1 VGRGWGSSESDAATR
16 STPAVSIHHRATKT
30 ITIAA
35 TRRIMA
41 DRKKPPVLLMMLP
54 LVGLGVLLAVQYF
67 TATRAQTEEPT
78 TVQAP
83 VQAPVPTEAQAPEEQ
98 APEEQAPEKP
108 EGTAGEA
115 APAQLSPTD
124 SRSRVRSQRLYRLEN
139 DQFVASFTDLNTA
152 MVSLE
157 VKGERY
163 LDEEGNPFELVTTDK
178 EAYLPLAPSFS
189 GVKVPADARWK
200 IVESSSERLSF
211 QWAGDGVSVTRTWE
225 LAEPPYQ
232 LHSTIEVRN
241 NDPNSRSVGLGITS
255 AHYVR
260 REAEKGG
267 FFGRPSPAL
276 SHGICQRGDE
286 TIREDREGLLSED
299 ESRPMQPH
307 SYGPGVDYVALS
319 SVYFAIIA
327 APEGQTAER
336 CDMLTTERGG
346 TLNEPDGSLFEARLA
361 YAPLEMSSGET
372 ATFRTAVYA
381 GPKDFDA
388 LEQFGHGASNVI
400 DLGWFSFIA
409 RGMSWLL
416 RTIYGFIG
424 NWGVAIILLTL
435 LVRVLLLPFVI
446 PQFRNMAKQRALKPE
461 IDKINELFKDDREKK
476 GAAMMELWRKHK
488 VNPLGGCLPVLLQM
502 PIFFALYQTL
512 STSIELYHAPFVW
525 WWSDLS
531 SPDPFYVLPIILGAL
546 MFIQQK
552 LTPIQMEATQAKVM
566 LYAMPLM
573 MTFFMLLLP
582 AGLCLYMVTSSAVGI
597 TQQRYMYWKMDQE
610 TSALATTSGDTD
622 DDSDQA
628 ADKADAAAPKRAKPR
643 RKKRTR
649 RGRA

>member
-1 VGRGWGSSESDAATR
+1 MD
-16 STPAVSIHHRATKT
+16 
-30 ITIAA
+30 
-35 TRRIMA
+35 
-41 DRKKPPVLLMMLP
+41 DRKQPPVGLMLLP
-54 LVGLGVLLAVQYF
+54 LLALGAMLAVQYF
-67 TATRAQTEEPT
+67 APPKAQTEEPAAG
-78 TVQAP
+78 QA
-83 VQAPVPTEAQAPEEQ
+83 AIQAPED
-98 APEEQAPEKP
+98 A
-108 EGTAGEA
+108 EGSTDEA
-115 APAQLSPTD
+115 LPAQLSPAD
-124 SRSRVRSQRLYRLEN
+124 ARSRAESQNLYQLES
-139 DQFVASFTDLNTA
+139 DRFVAKFTDLNTA
-152 MVSLE
+152 MVSLQ

-163 LDEEGNPFELVTTDK
+163 LNEEGKPFELVTTDK
-178 EAYLPLAPSFS
+178 EQYLPLAPSFS
-189 GVKVPADARWK
+189 GVRIPADARWRL
-200 IVESSSERLSF
+200 VELSKEKLRF
-211 QWAGDGVSVTRTWE
+211 EWTGDGVSVTRTWE

-232 LHSTIEVRN
+232 LHSSIEVRN
-241 NDPNSRSVGLGITS
+241 DAATTRTVGLGITS

-260 REAEKGG
+260 RAEEKGG
-267 FFGRPSPAL
+267 IIGRPSPVL
-276 SHGICQRGDE
+276 SHGICQQGDE
-286 TIREDREGLLSED
+286 TIREDRDGLLSED
-299 ESRPMQPH
+299 ETRPMQPH
-307 SYGPGVDYVALS
+307 SYGPGVEYVALS
-319 SVYFAIIA
+319 SVYFAIVA
-327 APEGQTAER
+327 APEGGTAER

-346 TLNEPDGSLFEARLA
+346 TKEDPDGSLFEARLA
-361 YAPLEMSSGET
+361 YAPQEIGPGES

-381 GPKDFDA
+381 GPKDYDA
-388 LEQFGHGASNVI
+388 LQEFGHSASNVI

-416 RTIYGFIG
+416 RTIHGFIG

-461 IDKINELFKDDREKK
+461 IDKINELYKDDREKK

-512 STSIELYHAPFVW
+512 STSIELYHAPFVLW
-525 WWSDLS
+525 WTDLS
-531 SPDPFYVLPIILGAL
+531 SPDPLYVLPIVLGAL

-552 LTPIQMEATQAKVM
+552 LTPVQMDATQAKVM

-582 AGLCLYMVTSSAVGI
+582 TGLCLYMVTSSAIGI

-610 TSALATTSGDTD
+610 TSALATSS
-622 DDSDQA
+622 DDSDDDDDDQA
-628 ADKADAAAPKRAKPR
+628 AEETEAAAPKQAKPR

>member
-1 VGRGWGSSESDAATR
+1 
-16 STPAVSIHHRATKT
+16 
-30 ITIAA
+30 
-35 TRRIMA
+35 MA
-41 DRKKPPVLLMMLP
+41 ERKQPPI
-54 LVGLGVLLAVQYF
+54 VLLALPVALMGVVLGLQYF
-67 TATRAQTEEPT
+67 APNQAQTDEPSVEESDRSAEPEPDR
-78 TVQAP
+78 ASAEP
-83 VQAPVPTEAQAPEEQ
+83 SAAEARARVESQ
-98 APEEQAPEKP
+98 K
-108 EGTAGEA
+108 TY
-115 APAQLSPTD
+115 QLED
-124 SRSRVRSQRLYRLEN
+124 DRL
-139 DQFVASFTDLNTA
+139 VASFTDLNTA
-152 MVSLE
+152 LVSLR
-157 VKGERY
+157 VKGDRY

-178 EAYLPLAPSFS
+178 ERYLPLKPKFTGIAIP
-189 GVKVPADARWK
+189 PDARWNA
-200 IVESSSERLSF
+200 VESSKRKIHFRWS
-211 QWAGDGVSVTRTWE
+211 GDGVTIDRIWE

-232 LHSTIEVRN
+232 FRSSVEVRN
-241 NDPNSRSVGLGITS
+241 QLESARQLGFGITS

-260 REAEKGG
+260 REDEKGG

-276 SHGICQRGDE
+276 SHGICQVADE

-307 SYGPGVDYVALS
+307 TYGPGVAYVALS

-327 APEGQTAER
+327 APEGETAER
-336 CDMLTTERGG
+336 CDLLTTDRGG
-346 TLNEPDGSLFEARLA
+346 TPEDPEGSLFEAQLA
-361 YAPLEMSSGET
+361 MAPIDLGPGEI
-372 ATFRTAVYA
+372 ATFRTAIYA

-388 LEQFGHGASNVI
+388 LETFGHQATNVI

-416 RTIYGFIG
+416 RTIYDFIG
-424 NWGVAIILLTL
+424 NWGVAIILLTI

-461 IDKINELFKDDREKK
+461 IDKINELYKDDREKK
-476 GAAMMELWRKHK
+476 GAAMMELWRKNK

-525 WWSDLS
+525 WWADLS
-531 SPDPFYVLPIILGAL
+531 SPDPYYVLPVALGAL

-552 LTPIQMEATQAKVM
+552 LTPIQMDQMQAKVM

-582 AGLCLYMVTSSAVGI
+582 TGLCLYMVTSSAIGI
-597 TQQRYMYWKMDQE
+597 TQQRYMYWKMDKEQL
-610 TSALATTSGDTD
+610 TVVSAIDGDEPED
-622 DDSDQA
+622 HA
-628 ADKADAAAPKRAKPR
+628 AEAKTAAAPKRAKPR

>member
-1 VGRGWGSSESDAATR
+1 MD
-16 STPAVSIHHRATKT
+16 
-30 ITIAA
+30 
-35 TRRIMA
+35 
-41 DRKKPPVLLMMLP
+41 DRKQPPVGLMLLP
-54 LVGLGVLLAVQYF
+54 LLALGAMLAVQYF
-67 TATRAQTEEPT
+67 APPKAQTEEP
-78 TVQAP
+78 A
-83 VQAPVPTEAQAPEEQ
+83 AEQ
-98 APEEQAPEKP
+98 APEQ
-108 EGTAGEA
+108 
-115 APAQLSPTD
+115 APAQPEAPGQDTGSHPAPARLSPID
-124 SRSRVRSQRLYRLEN
+124 SRSRAESQQLHQLEDDRL
-139 DQFVASFTDLNTA
+139 VASFTDLNTA
-152 MVSLE
+152 MASLH

-163 LDEEGNPFELVTTDK
+163 LDEEGNSFELVTTDK
-178 EAYLPLAPSFS
+178 EAYLPLTPSFS
-189 GVKVPADARWK
+189 GVTVPPDARWRV
-200 IVESSSERLSF
+200 VESSKERLRF

-232 LHSTIEVRN
+232 LRSSIEVRN
-241 NDPNSRSVGLGITS
+241 NGANSRSVGLGITS

-260 REAEKGG
+260 REDEEGG

-276 SHGICQRGDE
+276 SHGICQQGDE
-286 TIREDREGLLSED
+286 TIREDRDGLLSED
-299 ESRPMQPH
+299 EARPMQPH
-307 SYGPGVDYVALS
+307 SYGPGVAYVALS

-327 APEGQTAER
+327 APEGETAER
-336 CDMLTTERGG
+336 CDMLSSNRGG
-346 TLNEPDGSLFEARLA
+346 TVKDPDGSLFEAKLA
-361 YAPLEMSSGET
+361 YAPKEIGPGET
-372 ATFRTAVYA
+372 VTFRTAVYA
-381 GPKDFDA
+381 GPKDYNA
-388 LEQFGHGASNVI
+388 LQEFGHLASNVI

-435 LVRVLLLPFVI
+435 LVRVLLLPAVI

-461 IDKINELFKDDREKK
+461 IDKINELYKDDREKK

-512 STSIELYHAPFVW
+512 STSIELYHAPFIW
-525 WWSDLS
+525 WWVDLS
-531 SPDPFYVLPIILGAL
+531 SPDPMYVLPIVLGAL

-552 LTPIQMEATQAKVM
+552 LTPVQMDATQAKVM

-582 AGLCLYMVTSSAVGI
+582 TGLCLYMVTSSAIGI

-610 TSALATTSGDTD
+610 TSALATVSDDSDD

-628 ADKADAAAPKRAKPR
+628 ADESEAAAPKRAKPR
-643 RKKRTR
+643 RKKRSR

>member
-1 VGRGWGSSESDAATR
+1 MD
-16 STPAVSIHHRATKT
+16 
-30 ITIAA
+30 
-35 TRRIMA
+35 
-41 DRKKPPVLLMMLP
+41 DRKQPPIALMALP
-54 LVGLGVLLAVQYF
+54 LVALGAMLAVQYF
-67 TATRAQTEEPT
+67 APPKARTEEP
-78 TVQAP
+78 VAEQA
-83 VQAPVPTEAQAPEEQ
+83 AEQ
-98 APEEQAPEKP
+98 APEANEATPGQA
-108 EGTAGEA
+108 T
-115 APAQLSPTD
+115 PAQLSPTD
-124 SRSRVRSQRLYRLEN
+124 TRSRAESQQLYHLEN
-139 DQFVASFTDLNTA
+139 DRFVASFTDLNTA
-152 MVSLE
+152 MVSLR
-157 VKGERY
+157 VKGDRY
-163 LDEEGNPFELVTTDK
+163 LDEAGEPVELVTSNK

-189 GVKVPADARWK
+189 GVSVPPDARWRV
-200 IVESSSERLSF
+200 VESSDERIRF
-211 QWAGDGVSVTRTWE
+211 EWAGDGVSVTRTWE
-225 LAEPPYQ
+225 LADPPYQ
-232 LHSTIEVRN
+232 LHSSIEVRN
-241 NDPNSRSVGLGITS
+241 NDANSRSVGLDITS

-260 REAEKGG
+260 REDEKGG
-267 FFGRPSPAL
+267 FFGRPSPAM
-276 SHGICQRGDE
+276 SHGICQQGEE
-286 TIREDREGLLSED
+286 TIREDRDGLLSED
-299 ESRPMQPH
+299 ELRPMQPH
-307 SYGPGVDYVALS
+307 SYGPGVEYVALS

-336 CDMLTTERGG
+336 CDMLSSDRGG
-346 TLNEPDGSLFEARLA
+346 TVKDPDGSLFEVRLA
-361 YAPLEMSSGET
+361 YAPQQIGSGET

-381 GPKDFDA
+381 GPKDYDA
-388 LEQFGHGASNVI
+388 LQEFGHLASNVI

-461 IDKINELFKDDREKK
+461 IDKINELYKDDREKK

-512 STSIELYHAPFVW
+512 STSIELYHAPFIW
-525 WWSDLS
+525 WWVDLS
-531 SPDPFYVLPIILGAL
+531 SPDPMYVLPIILGGL
-546 MFIQQK
+546 MFVQQK
-552 LTPIQMEATQAKVM
+552 LTPVQMDATQAKVM

-582 AGLCLYMVTSSAVGI
+582 TGLCLYMVTSSAIGI

-610 TSALATTSGDTD
+610 TSALAAASDDSDD

-628 ADKADAAAPKRAKPR
+628 AEQSEAAAPKRAKPR
-643 RKKRTR
+643 RKKRSR

>member
-1 VGRGWGSSESDAATR
+1 
-16 STPAVSIHHRATKT
+16 
-30 ITIAA
+30 
-35 TRRIMA
+35 MA
-41 DRKKPPVLLMMLP
+41 ERKQPPI
-54 LVGLGVLLAVQYF
+54 VLLALPVALMGVVLGLQYF
-67 TATRAQTEEPT
+67 APNQAQTDEPS
-78 TVQAP
+78 VQESDRSAEP
-83 VQAPVPTEAQAPEEQ
+83 EPDRASAEPSAAEARARVESQ
-98 APEEQAPEKP
+98 K
-108 EGTAGEA
+108 TY
-115 APAQLSPTD
+115 QLED
-124 SRSRVRSQRLYRLEN
+124 DRL
-139 DQFVASFTDLNTA
+139 VASFTDLNTA
-152 MVSLE
+152 LVSLR
-157 VKGERY
+157 VKGDRY

-178 EAYLPLAPSFS
+178 ERYLPLKPKFTGIAIP
-189 GVKVPADARWK
+189 PDARWNV
-200 IVESSSERLSF
+200 VESSKRKIHFRWS
-211 QWAGDGVSVTRTWE
+211 GDGVTIDRIWE

-232 LHSTIEVRN
+232 FRSSVEVRN
-241 NDPNSRSVGLGITS
+241 QLESARQLGFGITS

-260 REAEKGG
+260 REDEKGG

-276 SHGICQRGDE
+276 SHGICQVADE

-307 SYGPGVDYVALS
+307 SYGPGVAYVALS

-327 APEGQTAER
+327 APEGETAER
-336 CDMLTTERGG
+336 CDLLTTDRGG
-346 TLNEPDGSLFEARLA
+346 TPEDPEGSLFEAQLA
-361 YAPLEMSSGET
+361 MAPIDLGPGEI
-372 ATFRTAVYA
+372 ATFRTAIYA

-388 LEQFGHGASNVI
+388 LETFGHQATNVI

-416 RTIYGFIG
+416 RTIYDFIG
-424 NWGVAIILLTL
+424 NWGVAIILLTI

-461 IDKINELFKDDREKK
+461 IDKINELYKDDREKK
-476 GAAMMELWRKHK
+476 GAAMMELWRKNK

-525 WWSDLS
+525 WWADLS
-531 SPDPFYVLPIILGAL
+531 SPDPYYVLPVTLGAL

-552 LTPIQMEATQAKVM
+552 LTPIQMDQMQAKVM

-582 AGLCLYMVTSSAVGI
+582 TGLCLYMVTSSAIGI
-597 TQQRYMYWKMDQE
+597 TQQRYMYWKMDKEQL
-610 TSALATTSGDTD
+610 TVVSAIDGDEPED
-622 DDSDQA
+622 HA
-628 ADKADAAAPKRAKPR
+628 AEAKTAAAPKRAKPR

>member
-1 VGRGWGSSESDAATR
+1 
-16 STPAVSIHHRATKT
+16 
-30 ITIAA
+30 
-35 TRRIMA
+35 M
-41 DRKKPPVLLMMLP
+41 LLP
-54 LVGLGVLLAVQYF
+54 LVALGAMLAVQYF
-67 TATRAQTEEPT
+67 APPKAQTEEQPT
-78 TVQAP
+78 Q
-83 VQAPVPTEAQAPEEQ
+83 QAPE
-98 APEEQAPEKP
+98 
-108 EGTAGEA
+108 AGSGSTGLSDEPG
-115 APAQLSPTD
+115 PAELSPRD
-124 SRSRVRSQRLYRLEN
+124 SQSRVESQQLHQLEN
-139 DQFVASFTDLNTA
+139 DLFIASFTDLNTA
-152 MVSLE
+152 MVSLQ

-163 LDEEGNPFELVTTDK
+163 LDEQGKPFELVTTDK

-189 GVKVPADARWK
+189 GVTVPADARWRA
-200 IVESSSERLSF
+200 VEASKERLRF
-211 QWAGDGVSVTRTWE
+211 EWAGDGVSVTRTWE

-232 LHSTIEVRN
+232 IHSTIEVRN
-241 NDPNSRSVGLGITS
+241 DDPNARSVGLGITS

-260 REAEKGG
+260 REDEKGG
-267 FFGRPSPAL
+267 FFGRPSPVL
-276 SHGICQRGDE
+276 SHGICQQGDE
-286 TIREDREGLLSED
+286 TIREDRDGLLSED

-307 SYGPGVDYVALS
+307 SYGPGVEYVALS

-327 APEGQTAER
+327 APEGEAAER

-346 TLNEPDGSLFEARLA
+346 TREDPDGSLFEARLA
-361 YAPLEMSSGET
+361 YAPKQIDSGET

-381 GPKDFDA
+381 GPKDYDA
-388 LEQFGHGASNVI
+388 LQEFGHQASNVI

-424 NWGVAIILLTL
+424 NWGLAIILLTL

-461 IDKINELFKDDREKK
+461 IDKINELYKDDREKK

-525 WWSDLS
+525 WWVDLS
-531 SPDPFYVLPIILGAL
+531 SPDPLYVLPIILGAL

-552 LTPIQMEATQAKVM
+552 LTPVQMDATQAKVM

-582 AGLCLYMVTSSAVGI
+582 TGLCLYMVTSSAIGI

-610 TSALATTSGDTD
+610 TAALATSSEDADD

-628 ADKADAAAPKRAKPR
+628 VSDVEAAGPKRAKPR

>member
-1 VGRGWGSSESDAATR
+1 MD
-16 STPAVSIHHRATKT
+16 
-30 ITIAA
+30 
-35 TRRIMA
+35 
-41 DRKKPPVLLMMLP
+41 DRKRPPVGLMLLP
-54 LVGLGVLLAVQYF
+54 LVALGAMLAVQYF
-67 TATRAQTEEPT
+67 APPKAQTEE
-78 TVQAP
+78 Q
-83 VQAPVPTEAQAPEEQ
+83 PTEQPTEQ
-98 APEEQAPEKP
+98 APEAGTG
-108 EGTAGEA
+108 GTALAGEP
-115 APAQLSPTD
+115 APAELSPRD
-124 SRSRVRSQRLYRLEN
+124 SQSRVESQQLHQLEN
-139 DQFVASFTDLNTA
+139 DLIIASFTDLNTA
-152 MVSLE
+152 MVSLQ

-163 LDEEGNPFELVTTDK
+163 LDEQGKPFELVTTDK
-178 EAYLPLAPSFS
+178 EAYLPLRPSFS
-189 GVKVPADARWK
+189 GVTIPVDARWRA
-200 IVESSSERLSF
+200 VEASKERLRF
-211 QWAGDGVSVTRTWE
+211 EWAGDGVSVTRTWE

-232 LHSTIEVRN
+232 IHSTIEVRN
-241 NDPNSRSVGLGITS
+241 DDPNARSVGLGITS

-260 REAEKGG
+260 REEEKGG
-267 FFGRPSPAL
+267 FFGRPAPVL
-276 SHGICQRGDE
+276 SHGICQQGDE
-286 TIREDREGLLSED
+286 TIREDRDGLLSED

-307 SYGPGVDYVALS
+307 SYGPGVEYVALS

-327 APEGQTAER
+327 APEGEAAER

-346 TLNEPDGSLFEARLA
+346 TLKDPDGSLFEARLA
-361 YAPLEMSSGET
+361 YAPQQIGSGET

-381 GPKDFDA
+381 GPKDYDA
-388 LEQFGHGASNVI
+388 LEEFGHQASNVI

-461 IDKINELFKDDREKK
+461 IDKINELYKDDREKK

-525 WWSDLS
+525 WWVDLS
-531 SPDPFYVLPIILGAL
+531 APDPLYVLPIILGAL

-552 LTPIQMEATQAKVM
+552 LTPVQMDATQAKVM

-582 AGLCLYMVTSSAVGI
+582 TGLCLYMVTSSAIGI

-610 TSALATTSGDTD
+610 TAALATSSEDADD

-628 ADKADAAAPKRAKPR
+628 VSDVEAAEPKRAKPR

>member
-1 VGRGWGSSESDAATR
+1 
-16 STPAVSIHHRATKT
+16 
-30 ITIAA
+30 
-35 TRRIMA
+35 MA
-41 DRKKPPVLLMMLP
+41 ERKQPPI
-54 LVGLGVLLAVQYF
+54 VLLALPVALMGVVLGLQYF
-67 TATRAQTEEPT
+67 APNQAQTDEPS
-78 TVQAP
+78 VQESDRSAEP
-83 VQAPVPTEAQAPEEQ
+83 EPDRASAEPSAAEARARVESQ
-98 APEEQAPEKP
+98 K
-108 EGTAGEA
+108 TY
-115 APAQLSPTD
+115 QLED
-124 SRSRVRSQRLYRLEN
+124 DRL
-139 DQFVASFTDLNTA
+139 VASFTDLNTA
-152 MVSLE
+152 LVSLR
-157 VKGERY
+157 VKGDRY

-178 EAYLPLAPSFS
+178 ERYLPLKPKFTGIAIP
-189 GVKVPADARWK
+189 PDARWNV
-200 IVESSSERLSF
+200 VESSKRKIHFRWS
-211 QWAGDGVSVTRTWE
+211 GDGVTIDRIWE

-232 LHSTIEVRN
+232 FRSSVEVRN
-241 NDPNSRSVGLGITS
+241 QLESARQLGFGITS

-260 REAEKGG
+260 REDEEGG

-276 SHGICQRGDE
+276 SHGICQVGDE

-307 SYGPGVDYVALS
+307 TYGPGVAYVALS

-327 APEGQTAER
+327 APEGETAER
-336 CDMLTTERGG
+336 CDLLTTDRGG
-346 TLNEPDGSLFEARLA
+346 TPEDPEGSLFEAQLA
-361 YAPLEMSSGET
+361 MAPIDLGPGEI
-372 ATFRTAVYA
+372 ATFRTAIYA

-388 LEQFGHGASNVI
+388 LETFGHQATNVI

-416 RTIYGFIG
+416 RTIYDFIG
-424 NWGVAIILLTL
+424 NWGVAIILLTI

-461 IDKINELFKDDREKK
+461 IDKINELYKDDREKK
-476 GAAMMELWRKHK
+476 GAAMMELWRKNK

-525 WWSDLS
+525 WWADLS
-531 SPDPFYVLPIILGAL
+531 SPDPYYVLPVALGAL

-552 LTPIQMEATQAKVM
+552 LTPIQMDQMQAKVM

-582 AGLCLYMVTSSAVGI
+582 TGLCLYMVTSSAIGI
-597 TQQRYMYWKMDQE
+597 TQQRYMYWKMDKEQL
-610 TSALATTSGDTD
+610 TVVSAIDGDEPED
-622 DDSDQA
+622 HA
-628 ADKADAAAPKRAKPR
+628 AEAKTAAAPKRAKPR

>member
-1 VGRGWGSSESDAATR
+1 MD
-16 STPAVSIHHRATKT
+16 
-30 ITIAA
+30 
-35 TRRIMA
+35 
-41 DRKKPPVLLMMLP
+41 DRKKLPIALLVLP
-54 LVGLGVLLAVQYF
+54 LVALGAMLAVQYF
-67 TATRAQTEEPT
+67 APPKAQTEELAAEQ
-78 TVQAP
+78 VAGQA
-83 VQAPVPTEAQAPEEQ
+83 EEQ
-98 APEEQAPEKP
+98 APEDAVDT
-108 EGTAGEA
+108 GGEA
-115 APAQLSPTD
+115 APAQLAPAD
-124 SRSRVRSQRLYRLEN
+124 ARSRAESQQLYKLEN
-139 DQFVASFTDLNTA
+139 DRFVASFTNLNTA
-152 MVSLE
+152 MVSLQ

-178 EAYLPLAPSFS
+178 EAYLPLAPVLS
-189 GVKVPADARWK
+189 GVTVPPDAHWQV
-200 IVESSSERLSF
+200 VEASNERLRF
-211 QWAGDGVSVTRTWE
+211 QWAGDGVSVTRTWD

-232 LHSTIEVRN
+232 LHSSIEVRN
-241 NDPNSRSVGLGITS
+241 DDPRARSIGLSITS

-260 REAEKGG
+260 REDEKGG
-267 FFGRPSPAL
+267 FIGRPSPAL
-276 SHGICQRGDE
+276 SHGICQQGDE
-286 TIREDREGLLSED
+286 TIREDRDGLLSED

-307 SYGPGVDYVALS
+307 SYGPGVEYVALS

-336 CDMLTTERGG
+336 CDMLATERGG
-346 TLNEPDGSLFEARLA
+346 TLEDPDGSLFETKLA
-361 YAPLEMSSGET
+361 YPPQEVGSGDT
-372 ATFRTAVYA
+372 VAFRTAVYA

-388 LEQFGHGASNVI
+388 LEEFGHQASNVI

-461 IDKINELFKDDREKK
+461 IDKINELYKDDREKK

-512 STSIELYHAPFVW
+512 STSIELYHAPFVF

-531 SPDPFYVLPIILGAL
+531 SPDPLYVLPIILGAL

-552 LTPIQMEATQAKVM
+552 LTPVQMDATQAKVM

-573 MTFFMLLLP
+573 MTFFMLMLP
-582 AGLCLYMVTSSAVGI
+582 TGLCLYMVTSSAIGI

-610 TSALATTSGDTD
+610 TAALATTPGDTD
-622 DDSDQA
+622 DDDSDHA
-628 ADKADAAAPKRAKPR
+628 ADDSEAASPKQAKPR

>member
-1 VGRGWGSSESDAATR
+1 VQTAEQATEQV
-16 STPAVSIHHRATKT
+16 T
-30 ITIAA
+30 
-35 TRRIMA
+35 
-41 DRKKPPVLLMMLP
+41 
-54 LVGLGVLLAVQYF
+54 
-67 TATRAQTEEPT
+67 
-78 TVQAP
+78 
-83 VQAPVPTEAQAPEEQ
+83 EQ
-98 APEEQAPEKP
+98 APEQAQD
-108 EGTAGEA
+108 TADEA
-115 APAQLSPTD
+115 TPAQLVPTD
-124 SRSRVRSQRLYRLEN
+124 ARARTESQRVYRLEN

-152 MVSLE
+152 MVSLQ

-163 LDEEGNPFELVTTDK
+163 VDEEGNPFELVTTDK

-241 NDPNSRSVGLGITS
+241 NDQNSRSVGLGITS

-286 TIREDREGLLSED
+286 TIREDRDGLLSED

-346 TLNEPDGSLFEARLA
+346 TLKEPDGSLFEARLA
-361 YAPLEMSSGET
+361 YAPLEISSGET

-424 NWGVAIILLTL
+424 NWGLAIILLTL

-628 ADKADAAAPKRAKPR
+628 ADEADAAAPKRAKPR

>member
-1 VGRGWGSSESDAATR
+1 
-16 STPAVSIHHRATKT
+16 
-30 ITIAA
+30 
-35 TRRIMA
+35 MA
-41 DRKKPPVLLMMLP
+41 ERKQPPI
-54 LVGLGVLLAVQYF
+54 VLLALPVALMGVVLGLQYF
-67 TATRAQTEEPT
+67 APNQAQTDEPS
-78 TVQAP
+78 VQESDRSAEP
-83 VQAPVPTEAQAPEEQ
+83 EPDRASAEPSAAEARARVESQ
-98 APEEQAPEKP
+98 K
-108 EGTAGEA
+108 TY
-115 APAQLSPTD
+115 QLED
-124 SRSRVRSQRLYRLEN
+124 DRL
-139 DQFVASFTDLNTA
+139 VASFTDLNTA
-152 MVSLE
+152 LVSLR
-157 VKGERY
+157 VKGDRY

-178 EAYLPLAPSFS
+178 ERYLPLKPKFTGIAIP
-189 GVKVPADARWK
+189 PDARWNV
-200 IVESSSERLSF
+200 VESSKRKIHFRWS
-211 QWAGDGVSVTRTWE
+211 GDGVTIDRIWE

-232 LHSTIEVRN
+232 FRSSVEVRN
-241 NDPNSRSVGLGITS
+241 QLESARQLGFGITS

-260 REAEKGG
+260 REDEKGG

-276 SHGICQRGDE
+276 SHGICQVGDE

-307 SYGPGVDYVALS
+307 SYGPGVAYVALS

-327 APEGQTAER
+327 APEGETAER
-336 CDMLTTERGG
+336 CDLLTTDRGG
-346 TLNEPDGSLFEARLA
+346 TPEDPEGSLFEAQLA
-361 YAPLEMSSGET
+361 MAPIDLGPGEI
-372 ATFRTAVYA
+372 ATFRTAIYA

-388 LEQFGHGASNVI
+388 LETFGHQATNVI

-416 RTIYGFIG
+416 RTIYDFIG
-424 NWGVAIILLTL
+424 NWGVAIILLTI

-461 IDKINELFKDDREKK
+461 IDKINELYKDDREKK
-476 GAAMMELWRKHK
+476 GAAMMELWRKNK

-525 WWSDLS
+525 WWADLS
-531 SPDPFYVLPIILGAL
+531 SPDPYYVLPVTLGAL

-552 LTPIQMEATQAKVM
+552 LTPIQMDQMQAKVM

-582 AGLCLYMVTSSAVGI
+582 TGLCLYMVTSSAIGI
-597 TQQRYMYWKMDQE
+597 TQQRYMYWKMDKEQL
-610 TSALATTSGDTD
+610 TVVSAIDGDEPED
-622 DDSDQA
+622 HA
-628 ADKADAAAPKRAKPR
+628 AEAKTAAAPKRAKPR

>member
-1 VGRGWGSSESDAATR
+1 M
-16 STPAVSIHHRATKT
+16 
-30 ITIAA
+30 
-35 TRRIMA
+35 RRIM
-41 DRKKPPVLLMMLP
+41 DDKKQLPIALLMLP
-54 LVGLGVLLAVQYF
+54 LVALGAMLAVQYF
-67 TATRAQTEEPT
+67 APPKAQTEEPAAE
-78 TVQAP
+78 QAR
-83 VQAPVPTEAQAPEEQ
+83 EQ
-98 APEEQAPEKP
+98 APEQPEATADAPV
-108 EGTAGEA
+108 
-115 APAQLSPTD
+115 PAQLSPTD
-124 SRSRVRSQRLYRLEN
+124 SRSRAESQKLFRLE
-139 DQFVASFTDLNTA
+139 DDRVVVSFTDLNTA
-152 MVSLE
+152 MASLQ

-163 LDEEGNPFELVTTDK
+163 LDEEGNPFELVTADK
-178 EAYLPLAPSFS
+178 EAYLPLAPAFS
-189 GVKVPADARWK
+189 GVKVPPDARWRV
-200 IVESSSERLSF
+200 VESSNDKLRF

-232 LHSTIEVRN
+232 LRSSIEVRN
-241 NDPNSRSVGLGITS
+241 DDSRARSVGLDITS

-260 REAEKGG
+260 REDEKGG

-276 SHGICQRGDE
+276 SHGICQQADE
-286 TIREDREGLLSED
+286 TIREDRDGLLSED
-299 ESRPMQPH
+299 PARPLQPH

-319 SVYFAIIA
+319 SVYFAIVA
-327 APEGQTAER
+327 APEGETAER

-346 TLNEPDGSLFEARLA
+346 TLKEPDGSLFETTLA
-361 YAPLEMSSGET
+361 YAPQEIGTGET
-372 ATFRTAVYA
+372 VTFRTAVYA

-388 LEQFGHGASNVI
+388 LEQFGHQASNII

-409 RGMSWLL
+409 KGMSWLL
-416 RTIYGFIG
+416 RTIYGFVG

-435 LVRVLLLPFVI
+435 LVRVLLLPAVI

-461 IDKINELFKDDREKK
+461 IDKINELYKDDREKK

-512 STSIELYHAPFVW
+512 STSIELYHAPFVLW
-525 WWSDLS
+525 WVDLS
-531 SPDPFYVLPIILGAL
+531 SPDPMYVLPVMLGAL
-546 MFIQQK
+546 MFVQQK
-552 LTPIQMEATQAKVM
+552 LTPVQMDATQAKVM

-582 AGLCLYMVTSSAVGI
+582 TGLCLYMVTSSAIGI

-610 TSALATTSGDTD
+610 TAALATAPDDADTD
-622 DDSDQA
+622 EPDHAADDSDA
-628 ADKADAAAPKRAKPR
+628 ASPKQAKPR

>member
-1 VGRGWGSSESDAATR
+1 
-16 STPAVSIHHRATKT
+16 
-30 ITIAA
+30 
-35 TRRIMA
+35 MA
-41 DRKKPPVLLMMLP
+41 DRKRPPIL
-54 LVGLGVLLAVQYF
+54 LLALPVALMGIMLGVQYF
-67 TATRAQTEEPT
+67 APNRVQTDEPA
-78 TVQAP
+78 V
-83 VQAPVPTEAQAPEEQ
+83 EAS
-98 APEEQAPEKP
+98 
-108 EGTAGEA
+108 TDEA
-115 APAQLSPTD
+115 EDAPARVSTELSQGE
-124 SRSRVRSQRLYRLEN
+124 VRDRLESQKTYQLE
-139 DQFVASFTDLNTA
+139 DDRLVASFTNLNTGL
-152 MVSLE
+152 VSLRI
-157 VKGERY
+157 KGDRY
-163 LDEEGNPFELVTTDK
+163 RDEKGKPFELVTTDK
-178 EAYLPLAPSFS
+178 EQYLPLRPKITGIAIPPSI
-189 GVKVPADARWK
+189 RWSVVEASKRK
-200 IVESSSERLSF
+200 IHFRWS
-211 QWAGDGVSVTRTWE
+211 GDGATIDRIWE

-232 LHSTIEVRN
+232 F
-241 NDPNSRSVGLGITS
+241 RSSVEIHNQQETPRQLGFSITS

-260 REAEKGG
+260 REDEKGG

-276 SHGICQRGDE
+276 SHGICQVADE
-286 TIREDREGLLSED
+286 TIREDRDGLLSED

-307 SYGPGVDYVALS
+307 TYGPGVEYVALS

-327 APEGQTAER
+327 APEGETAER
-336 CDMLTTERGG
+336 CDLLTTDRGG
-346 TLNEPDGSLFEARLA
+346 TPDDPDGSLFESELA
-361 YAPLEMSSGET
+361 SAPIELGPNET

-388 LEQFGHGASNVI
+388 LEEFGHRATNVI

-416 RTIYGFIG
+416 RTIYDFIG
-424 NWGVAIILLTL
+424 NWGVAIILLTI

-461 IDKINELFKDDREKK
+461 IDKINALYKDDREKK
-476 GAAMMELWRKHK
+476 GAAMMELWRKNK

-525 WWSDLS
+525 WWADLS
-531 SPDPFYVLPIILGAL
+531 SPDPYYVLPVTLGAL

-552 LTPIQMEATQAKVM
+552 LTPIQMDQMQAKVM

-582 AGLCLYMVTSSAVGI
+582 TGLCLYMVTSSAIGI
-597 TQQRYMYWKMDQE
+597 TQQRYMYWKMDKEQLTVVSAIDGDEPEDHAAE
-610 TSALATTSGDTD
+610 TEP
-622 DDSDQA
+622 
-628 ADKADAAAPKRAKPR
+628 AAAPKRAKPR

>member
-1 VGRGWGSSESDAATR
+1 MDER
-16 STPAVSIHHRATKT
+16 P
-30 ITIAA
+30 
-35 TRRIMA
+35 
-41 DRKKPPVLLMMLP
+41 KPPIALMTLP
-54 LVGLGVLLAVQYF
+54 LVALGALVAFQYF
-67 TATRAQTEEPT
+67 SPQKAQTDEPG
-78 TVQAP
+78 VEASAQGGSVALVESAP
-83 VQAPVPTEAQAPEEQ
+83 SAARPAIDPKARLEAQQLFQLEDDRLV
-98 APEEQAPEKP
+98 
-108 EGTAGEA
+108 A
-115 APAQLSPTD
+115 AFS
-124 SRSRVRSQRLYRLEN
+124 
-139 DQFVASFTDLNTA
+139 DLNTA
-152 MVSLE
+152 MVSLQ

-163 LDEEGNPFELVTTDK
+163 LDPDGNRYELVSTDK
-178 EAYLPLAPSFS
+178 EPYFPLAPAWS
-189 GVKVPADARWK
+189 GIDVPPDARWRA
-200 IVESSSERLSF
+200 VESSSDRLRF
-211 QWAGDGVSVTRTWE
+211 EWAGDGVTVTRTWE

-232 LHSTIEVRN
+232 LRSSIEVRN
-241 NDPNSRSVGLGITS
+241 TNASPRSVGLGITL

-260 REAEKGG
+260 REDEKGG

-276 SHGICQRGDE
+276 SHGICQVGDE

-299 ESRPMQPH
+299 PARPMTPH

-327 APEGQTAER
+327 APEGGAAER
-336 CDMLTTERGG
+336 CDMLTTDRGG
-346 TLNEPDGSLFEARLA
+346 TVDEPDGSLFEAKLA
-361 YAPLEMSSGET
+361 YAPVELGPGET

-381 GPKDFDA
+381 GPKDHDA
-388 LEQFGHGASNVI
+388 LEEFGHGASNVI

-424 NWGVAIILLTL
+424 NWGLAIILLTL

-446 PQFRNMAKQRALKPE
+446 PPFRNMAKQRALKPE
-461 IDKINELFKDDREKK
+461 IDKINELYKDDREKK
-476 GAAMMELWRKHK
+476 GAAMMELWRKNK

-525 WWSDLS
+525 WWADLS
-531 SPDPFYVLPIILGAL
+531 SPDPYYVLPVVLGAL

-552 LTPIQMEATQAKVM
+552 LTPIQMDPTQAKVM

-582 AGLCLYMVTSSAVGI
+582 TGLCLYMVTSSAVGI
-597 TQQRYMYWKMDQE
+597 AQQRYMYWKMDQE
-610 TSALATTSGDTD
+610 ASAATSLAEPDPSPDEPDEATV
-622 DDSDQA
+622 QA
-628 ADKADAAAPKRAKPR
+628 ATQPKAAAPKRAKPR

>member
-1 VGRGWGSSESDAATR
+1 
-16 STPAVSIHHRATKT
+16 
-30 ITIAA
+30 
-35 TRRIMA
+35 MA
-41 DRKKPPVLLMMLP
+41 ERKQPPI
-54 LVGLGVLLAVQYF
+54 VLLALPVALMGVVLGLQYF
-67 TATRAQTEEPT
+67 APNQAQTDEPS
-78 TVQAP
+78 VQESDRSAEP
-83 VQAPVPTEAQAPEEQ
+83 EPDRASAEPSAAEARARVESQ
-98 APEEQAPEKP
+98 K
-108 EGTAGEA
+108 TY
-115 APAQLSPTD
+115 QLED
-124 SRSRVRSQRLYRLEN
+124 DRL
-139 DQFVASFTDLNTA
+139 VASFTDLNTA
-152 MVSLE
+152 LVSLR
-157 VKGERY
+157 VKGDRY

-178 EAYLPLAPSFS
+178 ERYLPLKPKFTGIAIP
-189 GVKVPADARWK
+189 PDARWNV
-200 IVESSSERLSF
+200 VESSKRKIHFRWS
-211 QWAGDGVSVTRTWE
+211 GDGVTIDRIWE

-232 LHSTIEVRN
+232 FRSSVEVRN
-241 NDPNSRSVGLGITS
+241 QLESARQLGFGITS

-260 REAEKGG
+260 REDEEGG

-276 SHGICQRGDE
+276 SHGICQVGDE

-307 SYGPGVDYVALS
+307 SYGPGVAYVALS

-327 APEGQTAER
+327 APEGETAER
-336 CDMLTTERGG
+336 CDLLTTDRGG
-346 TLNEPDGSLFEARLA
+346 TPEDPEGSLFEAQLA
-361 YAPLEMSSGET
+361 MAPIDLGPGEI
-372 ATFRTAVYA
+372 ATFRTAIYA

-388 LEQFGHGASNVI
+388 LETFGHQATNVI

-416 RTIYGFIG
+416 RTIYDFIG
-424 NWGVAIILLTL
+424 NWGVAIILLTI

-461 IDKINELFKDDREKK
+461 IDKINELYKDDREKK
-476 GAAMMELWRKHK
+476 GAAMMELWRKNK

-525 WWSDLS
+525 WWADLS
-531 SPDPFYVLPIILGAL
+531 SPDPYYVLPVTLGAL

-552 LTPIQMEATQAKVM
+552 LTPIQMDQMQAKVM

-582 AGLCLYMVTSSAVGI
+582 TGLCLYMVTSSAIGI
-597 TQQRYMYWKMDQE
+597 TQQRYMYWKMDKEQL
-610 TSALATTSGDTD
+610 TVVSAIDGDEPED
-622 DDSDQA
+622 HA
-628 ADKADAAAPKRAKPR
+628 AEAKTAAAPKRAKPR

>member
-1 VGRGWGSSESDAATR
+1 
-16 STPAVSIHHRATKT
+16 
-30 ITIAA
+30 
-35 TRRIMA
+35 MA
-41 DRKKPPVLLMMLP
+41 ERKQPPIL
-54 LVGLGVLLAVQYF
+54 LLALPIAIMGAMLGVQYF
-67 TATRAQTEEPT
+67 APKRAQTDEPQ
-78 TVQAP
+78 V
-83 VQAPVPTEAQAPEEQ
+83 EQ
-98 APEEQAPEKP
+98 PAVNEPA
-108 EGTAGEA
+108 GTAED
-115 APAQLSPTD
+115 APTHVREELSESE
-124 SRSRVRSQRLYRLEN
+124 SRTRLESETTYQLE
-139 DQFVASFTDLNTA
+139 DDRVVAAFSDLNTGL
-152 MVSLE
+152 VSLR
-157 VKGERY
+157 VKGDRY
-163 LDEEGNPFELVTTDK
+163 LDEEDNPFELVTTDK
-178 EAYLPLAPSFS
+178 ERYLPLAPEFT
-189 GVKVPADARWK
+189 GIAIPPTARWTA
-200 IVESSSERLSF
+200 VEASERKIHFRWS
-211 QWAGDGVSVTRTWE
+211 GDGVTIDRVWE

-232 LHSTIEVRN
+232 FRSSVEVHN
-241 NDPNSRSVGLGITS
+241 QQETSRQLGFGIKS

-260 REAEKGG
+260 REDEKGG

-276 SHGICQRGDE
+276 SHGICQVGDE

-307 SYGPGVDYVALS
+307 THGPNVEYIALS

-327 APEGQTAER
+327 APEGDTAER
-336 CDMLTTERGG
+336 CDLLSTDRGG
-346 TLNEPDGSLFEARLA
+346 TPKDPDGSLFEAELA
-361 YAPLEMSSGET
+361 YAPVELGAGASV
-372 ATFRTAVYA
+372 TFRTAVYA

-388 LEQFGHGASNVI
+388 LEEFGHQATNVI

-416 RTIYGFIG
+416 RTIYGFVG
-424 NWGVAIILLTL
+424 NWGVAIILLTI

-461 IDKINELFKDDREKK
+461 IDKINELYKDDREKK
-476 GAAMMELWRKHK
+476 GAAMMELWRKNK

-525 WWSDLS
+525 WWADLS
-531 SPDPFYVLPIILGAL
+531 SPDPYYVLPVMLGAL

-552 LTPIQMEATQAKVM
+552 LTPIQMDQMQAKVM

-582 AGLCLYMVTSSAVGI
+582 TGLCLYMVTSSAIGI
-597 TQQRYMYWKMDQE
+597 TQQRYMYWKMDKEQH
-610 TSALATTSGDTD
+610 TIVSAVED
-622 DDSDQA
+622 DEPEDHA
-628 ADKADAAAPKRAKPR
+628 AEPEMAAAPKRTKPR

>member
-1 VGRGWGSSESDAATR
+1 MG
-16 STPAVSIHHRATKT
+16 
-30 ITIAA
+30 
-35 TRRIMA
+35 
-41 DRKKPPVLLMMLP
+41 DRKRPPTLLMMLP

-67 TATRAQTEEPT
+67 MPREAPTEDAAAQQATA
-78 TVQAP
+78 QAP
-83 VQAPVPTEAQAPEEQ
+83 VQTTEQATEQVTEQ
-98 APEEQAPEKP
+98 APEQAQD
-108 EGTAGEA
+108 TADEA
-115 APAQLSPTD
+115 TPAQLVPTD
-124 SRSRVRSQRLYRLEN
+124 ARARTESQRVYRLEN

-152 MVSLE
+152 MVSLQ

-163 LDEEGNPFELVTTDK
+163 VDEEGNPFELVTTDK

-286 TIREDREGLLSED
+286 TIREDRDGLLSED

-346 TLNEPDGSLFEARLA
+346 TLKEPDGSLFEARLA

-552 LTPIQMEATQAKVM
+552 LTPVQMEATQAKVM

-628 ADKADAAAPKRAKPR
+628 ADEADAAAPKRAKPR
-643 RKKRTR
+643 RKRRTR

>member
-1 VGRGWGSSESDAATR
+1 MD
-16 STPAVSIHHRATKT
+16 
-30 ITIAA
+30 
-35 TRRIMA
+35 
-41 DRKKPPVLLMMLP
+41 DRKQPPVALMMLP
-54 LVGLGVLLAVQYF
+54 LLALGAILAVQYF
-67 TATRAQTEEPT
+67 APPRAQTEEP
-78 TVQAP
+78 VGQAP
-83 VQAPVPTEAQAPEEQ
+83 VQAPELGERGSDEALPTQIS
-98 APEEQAPEKP
+98 
-108 EGTAGEA
+108 
-115 APAQLSPTD
+115 PADAKSRAD
-124 SRSRVRSQRLYRLEN
+124 SQKLYQLEN
-139 DQFVASFTDLNTA
+139 DGFVASFTDLNTA
-152 MVSLE
+152 MVSLQ
-157 VKGERY
+157 VKGDRY
-163 LDEEGNPFELVTTDK
+163 LNEEGDPFELVTTDK
-178 EAYLPLAPSFS
+178 EQYLPLTPSFS
-189 GVKVPADARWK
+189 GVTIPADARWRLR
-200 IVESSSERLSF
+200 ESSTEKLSF
-211 QWAGDGVSVTRTWE
+211 EWAGDGVSVIRTWE

-232 LHSTIEVRN
+232 LRSSFEVRN
-241 NDPNSRSVGLGITS
+241 DDSRSRSVGLGITS

-260 REAEKGG
+260 RTDEKGG
-267 FFGRPSPAL
+267 MIGRPSPAL
-276 SHGICQRGDE
+276 SHGICGQGDE
-286 TIREDREGLLSED
+286 TFREDREELLSED
-299 ESRPMQPH
+299 ETRPMQPH
-307 SYGPGVDYVALS
+307 SHGPGVEYVALS

-327 APEGQTAER
+327 APEGGTAER
-336 CDMLTTERGG
+336 CDMLSTDRGG
-346 TLNEPDGSLFEARLA
+346 TKDEPDGSLFEAKLV
-361 YAPLEMSSGET
+361 YAPQEIGPGES

-381 GPKDFDA
+381 GPKDYDA
-388 LEQFGHGASNVI
+388 LQEFGHSASNVI

-416 RTIYGFIG
+416 RTIYSFIG

-461 IDKINELFKDDREKK
+461 IDKINELYKDDREKK

-512 STSIELYHAPFVW
+512 STSIELYHAPFVLW
-525 WWSDLS
+525 WTDLS

-552 LTPIQMEATQAKVM
+552 LTPVQMDATQAKVM

-582 AGLCLYMVTSSAVGI
+582 TGLCLYMVTSSAIGI

-610 TSALATTSGDTD
+610 TSALATSP
-622 DDSDQA
+622 DDSDDENDQA
-628 ADKADAAAPKRAKPR
+628 AEETKAAAPKQAKPR

>member
-1 VGRGWGSSESDAATR
+1 
-16 STPAVSIHHRATKT
+16 
-30 ITIAA
+30 
-35 TRRIMA
+35 MA
-41 DRKKPPVLLMMLP
+41 ERKQPPI
-54 LVGLGVLLAVQYF
+54 VLLALPVALMGVVLGLQYF
-67 TATRAQTEEPT
+67 APNQAQTDEPS
-78 TVQAP
+78 VQESDRSAEP
-83 VQAPVPTEAQAPEEQ
+83 EPDRASAEPSAAEARARVESQ
-98 APEEQAPEKP
+98 K
-108 EGTAGEA
+108 TY
-115 APAQLSPTD
+115 QLED
-124 SRSRVRSQRLYRLEN
+124 DRL
-139 DQFVASFTDLNTA
+139 VASFTDLNTA
-152 MVSLE
+152 LVSLR
-157 VKGERY
+157 VKGDRY

-178 EAYLPLAPSFS
+178 ERYLPLKPKFTGIAIP
-189 GVKVPADARWK
+189 PDARWNV
-200 IVESSSERLSF
+200 VESSKRKIHFRWS
-211 QWAGDGVSVTRTWE
+211 GDGVTIDRIWE

-232 LHSTIEVRN
+232 FRSSVEVRN
-241 NDPNSRSVGLGITS
+241 QLESARQLGFGITS

-260 REAEKGG
+260 REDEEGG

-276 SHGICQRGDE
+276 SHGICQVADE

-307 SYGPGVDYVALS
+307 SYGPGVAYVALS

-327 APEGQTAER
+327 APEGETAER
-336 CDMLTTERGG
+336 CDLLTTDRGG
-346 TLNEPDGSLFEARLA
+346 TPEDPEGSLFEAQLA
-361 YAPLEMSSGET
+361 MAPIDLGPGEI
-372 ATFRTAVYA
+372 ATFRTAIYA

-388 LEQFGHGASNVI
+388 LETFGHQATNVI

-416 RTIYGFIG
+416 RTIYDFIG
-424 NWGVAIILLTL
+424 NWGVAIILLTI

-461 IDKINELFKDDREKK
+461 IDKINELYKDDREKK
-476 GAAMMELWRKHK
+476 GAAMMELWRKNK

-525 WWSDLS
+525 WWADLS
-531 SPDPFYVLPIILGAL
+531 SPDPYYVLPVALGAL

-552 LTPIQMEATQAKVM
+552 LTPIQMDQMQAKVM

-582 AGLCLYMVTSSAVGI
+582 TGLCLYMVTSSAIGI
-597 TQQRYMYWKMDQE
+597 TQQRYMYWKMDKEQL
-610 TSALATTSGDTD
+610 TVVSAIDGDEPED
-622 DDSDQA
+622 HA
-628 ADKADAAAPKRAKPR
+628 AEAKTAAAPKRAKPR